1 MFLGGMSSPEKPIP
15 PVSDADMV
23 ICKGFDPK
31 YSFRRAP
38 GKKKRRKHRS
48 P

>member
-1 MFLGGMSSPEKPIP
+1 MFLGGMASPEKPIP

-31 YSFRRAP
+31 YSFRKAP
-38 GKKKRRKHRS
+38 GKKPRKRKKS
-48 P
+48 